1 MTVDTVLLVHVG
13 ATWALIGLIW
23 FVQMVHYPLF
33 ATVGTGDFDL
43 YEAQHTRRTALVV
56 GVLMP
61 AEAITAAWLLIE
73 SPDGVATGFIALGL
87 VLVAAVWLSTALVQ
101 APIHGRLSTNA
112 TTALQ
117 RRLVQTNWLRTVAWS
132 VRGVLVLVMAGQALA

>member
-13 ATWALIGLIW
+13 ATWALVGLIW

-33 ATVGTGDFDL
+33 ESVGAGDFDR
-43 YEAQHTRRTALVV
+43 YEAQHTRRTTLVV

-73 SPDGVATGFIALGL
+73 SPDGIATGFVALGL

-117 RRLVQTNWLRTVAWS
+117 RRLVQTNWLRTAVWS

>member
-13 ATWALIGLIW
+13 ATWALVGLIW

-33 ATVGTGDFDL
+33 ASVGAGDFDR

-101 APIHGRLSTNA
+101 APLHGRLSTNA